1 MRITQQAGL
10 QMQFRQGLPEVGA
23 SLNAERMY
31 TVMGANGLRAPPGT
45 GGEADC
51 DSANSKGIPA
61 NTAATPNA
69 VAVGKGRDM

>member
-1 MRITQQAGL
+1 MRVTQQVEV
-10 QMQFRQGLPEVGA
+10 QMQFRQGLLEVEA

-31 TVMGANGLRAPPGT
+31 AVMGANGLRAPLGT